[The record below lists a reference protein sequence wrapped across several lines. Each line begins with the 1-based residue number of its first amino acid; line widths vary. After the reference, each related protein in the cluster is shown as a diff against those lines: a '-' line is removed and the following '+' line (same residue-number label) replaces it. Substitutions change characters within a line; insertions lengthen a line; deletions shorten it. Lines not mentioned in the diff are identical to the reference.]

1 MIRMYTNPLEQ
12 FEVIPLIPLEFSNG
26 YLDFTVS
33 NFVIFLFLNF
43 FLVVW
48 VLLLA
53 VYKLSLIPTRL
64 QSIIEEL
71 YLFVV
76 DTVKQQAGV
85 TGAKFSIFFFTVF
98 FFILIANL
106 LGLVPFCFTTTSHII
121 MVSFIALVCNVSFII
136 IGFNVAGL
144 KFLLHFVPSSA
155 PKPLIPLIT
164 VIEVA
169 SYLIRTLSLSLRLFA
184 NMMAGHIL
192 LFILATFVAK
202 MLYAGQFF
210 LSFLPLLIMIG
221 VFVLETGICFIQAY
235 VFLVLLSI
243 YLNESLHVEVH

>member
-1 MIRMYTNPLEQ
+1 
-12 FEVIPLIPLEFSNG
+12 
-26 YLDFTVS
+26 
-33 NFVIFLFLNF
+33 
-43 FLVVW
+43 
-48 VLLLA
+48 
-53 VYKLSLIPTRL
+53 
-64 QSIIEEL
+64 
-71 YLFVV
+71 
-76 DTVKQQAGV
+76 
-85 TGAKFSIFFFTVF
+85 
-98 FFILIANL
+98 
-106 LGLVPFCFTTTSHII
+106 
-121 MVSFIALVCNVSFII
+121 MVSFIALVCNLSFVI

-144 KFLLHFVPSSA
+144 NFLKHFVPSSA

-202 MLYAGQFF
+202 MVYAGQFF

-221 VFVLETGICFIQAY
+221 VFILETGICFIQAY

-243 YLNESLHVEVH
+243 YLNESLHVEAH